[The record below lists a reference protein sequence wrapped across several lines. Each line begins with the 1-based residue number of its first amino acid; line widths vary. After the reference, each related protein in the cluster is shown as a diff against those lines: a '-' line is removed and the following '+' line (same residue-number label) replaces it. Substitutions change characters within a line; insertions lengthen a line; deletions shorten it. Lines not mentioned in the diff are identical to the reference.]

1 MSEFC
6 TSCGAKNSGSAFCTS
21 CGTSITAGNP
31 QPAAF
36 AVSQPSEP
44 APSVGMAPS
53 PNIST
58 PKQKSSTKRKVLVGV
73 LAFAVIISISVG
85 GFFLGKASIDLKK
98 ERTVAYE
105 TGYQEG
111 NMNGYS
117 NGNEYGYD
125 QGYKDGCYFVF
136 SKIGMNLIAISS
148 PFYESDIYG
157 YYWNRSEVC
166 R

>member
-1 MSEFC
+1 VNQFC
-6 TSCGAKNSGSAFCTS
+6 TSCGAQNPEAAFCTS
-21 CGTSITAGNP
+21 CGSSLSAEKISAASTTSL
-31 QPAAF
+31 
-36 AVSQPSEP
+36 PSMP
-44 APSVGMAPS
+44 TSSVAQNTS
-53 PNIST
+53 PNTLT

-73 LAFAVIISISVG
+73 LGIAVIAGVSAG
-85 GFFLGKASIDLKK
+85 GFFSGKASIDLKK

-136 SKIGMNLIAISS
+136 SKVGMNLIAIAS
-148 PFYESDIYG
+148 PFYESDVYG

-166 R
+166 K

>member
-1 MSEFC
+1 MSQFC
-6 TSCGAKNSGSAFCTS
+6 TSCGAQNSGAAFCTS
-21 CGTSITAGNP
+21 CGNSLATGNGSTASTTSKSSVPTSPGSQITSSSNLP
-31 QPAAF
+31 
-36 AVSQPSEP
+36 
-44 APSVGMAPS
+44 
-53 PNIST
+53 
-58 PKQKSSTKRKVLVGV
+58 PKQKSSSKRIVLLGALGV
-73 LAFAVIISISVG
+73 AAIAGVSVG
-85 GFFLGKASIDLKK
+85 GFFIGKASIDLKK

-136 SKIGMNLIAISS
+136 SKIGMNLIAIAS
-148 PFYESDIYG
+148 PFYESDVYG

-166 R
+166 K